1 MVRKVTINES
11 EDVMTFFK
19 SLNHLRMSLFP
30 AKISFCRSQLIRAS
44 ALLKYRHFDEALKEA
59 ETSRDSQ
66 YATALDV
73 LYAKAKMI
81 EILNAKSKYEKTD
94 GMSPKPK

>member
-1 MVRKVTINES
+1 MLAEVG
-11 EDVMTFFK
+11 MTFFK
-19 SLNHLRMSLFP
+19 ILNHLRMSFFP

-44 ALLKYRHFDEALKEA
+44 PLLKYRHFDEALKEA
-59 ETSRDSQ
+59 KTSRDSE

-73 LYAKAKMI
+73 LYAKAKI
-81 EILNAKSKYEKTD
+81 VEILNAKSEFEKTN